1 MAKVLFINPIVREEE
16 EPKHVP
22 MGIAQLAAIII
33 KKGHK
38 VQVYDHNAWRASDEQ
53 IEDVL
58 KSDAWDIVA
67 IGGITT
73 AYASI
78 KKLVKLTRNLFP
90 NVIIG
95 LGGGVLT
102 SIPKEIMSWLPEVD
116 VGFIGESYVTFPE
129 ILSLI
134 DQKQND
140 WKKID
145 GTISRIGN
153 NEYYISPQRKL
164 IENLDDL
171 PYPAYDLF
179 PLEEVYFKNS
189 ALMYS
194 EEGMRATRRLDIN
207 ASIGCSLVCKFCYHL
222 GIAGD
227 MRYSK
232 DQKGNVTTI
241 DFDKPKNYSRTIR
254 YNSPEYVV
262 KLAKFIKDKY
272 DVNYVYFLDE
282 NLMTMDV
289 YSRRIWM
296 KEICKLWKEYD
307 LVPKKRKDGTW
318 SGLYWSGTSHATLC
332 EPGVLK
338 IMAEAGCAHLV
349 YGYEHFDD
357 RILKTMGKGSTRKTN
372 IRSFFWTIEAGI
384 RPIPNQIIGFP
395 DEDFESLKIQMKGWD
410 DLGVMVKPH
419 FATAYPGS
427 EWFTVFRKKIL
438 EQYKGQ
444 GSKLGLK
451 DDLEAYILDLGDAS
465 RVSATISTNF
475 NAVELAGLR
484 EIMVQRQYDKIDNYE
499 QQWRKINSIK
509 DGYPSTLVETEIE
522 KFEKSKGIIS
532 NKEKFL
538 TEVQKFEKEKRVALN
553 DNLKLS

>member
-22 MGIAQLAAIII
+22 MGMAQLAAISI
-33 KKGHK
+33 KLGHK
-38 VQVYDHNAWRASDEQ
+38 VQVYDHNAWRADDDQVSEV
-53 IEDVL
+53 IKAEN
-58 KSDAWDIVA
+58 WDLIG

-78 KKLVKLTRNLFP
+78 KKLVRLIKKIKPDQL
-90 NVIIG
+90 IS

-102 SIPKEIMSWLPEVD
+102 SLPKEMMTWLPEVTF
-116 VGFIGESYVTFPE
+116 GFIGESYKTFPE
-129 ILSLI
+129 VLSMI
-134 DQKQND
+134 DKKKKD
-140 WKKID
+140 WNKIN
-145 GTISRIGN
+145 GTISRKDNG
-153 NEYYISPQRKL
+153 ELYISEKRDL

-179 PLEEVYFKNS
+179 PIEEVYFKNS

-227 MRYSK
+227 MRYQTNK
-232 DQKGNVTTI
+232 DGNVTSI
-241 DFDKPKNYSRTIR
+241 EFDKPKNYTRKIR

-262 KLAKFIKDKY
+262 KLSKFIKDKY
-272 DVNYVYFLDE
+272 NVNYVYFLDE

-289 YSRRIWM
+289 YSRRVWM
-296 KEICKLWKEYD
+296 KEICRLWKEYG
-307 LVPKKRKDGTW
+307 LVPKKKKDGTW

-338 IMAEAGCAHLV
+338 LMANSGCAHLV

-372 IRSFFWTIEAGI
+372 LRSFFWTIEAGI

-395 DEDFESLKIQMKGWD
+395 DEDFESLKIQMRAWD

-427 EWFTVFRKKIL
+427 EWFTVYREKIL
-438 EQYKGQ
+438 EQYRGQ
-444 GSKLGLK
+444 GAKLGLK

-465 RVSATISTNF
+465 RVSGTISTNF
-475 NAVELAGLR
+475 NAIELAGLR
-484 EIMVQRQYDKIDNYE
+484 EMMVHRQYDKIDSYE
-499 QQWRKINSIK
+499 KKWRKINNIK
-509 DGYPSTLVETEIE
+509 DGYPSTLVKSEIE
-522 KFEKSKGIIS
+522 R
-532 NKEKFL
+532 
-538 TEVQKFEKEKRVALN
+538 FEKEKKSVSTKSLRV
-553 DNLKLS
+553 S